1 MRGEIDGIL
10 QNAVDAG
17 DVPGVVAVIVDAD
30 GVLYEGAAGEREVG
44 TGDEMTV
51 DTVGAIYSMT
61 KAIVGVG
68 AMALVEDGRLDLD
81 APAADVCPELE
92 GVQVLD
98 GWDADGE
105 PRLRPPTTTVTL
117 RNLLNHTSGFTYD
130 LWNADTN
137 RYIEQSGMASL
148 RQGSRAAL
156 LQPLAFDPGDRW
168 EYGIGID
175 WVGQMIEAVVG
186 CRLGEYLDERVF
198 QPLGMSDTA
207 FRSAPID
214 GDRAAAMHLRGDDGA
229 FTSIGR
235 ARQED
240 REFDEGGGGLR
251 GTMPDYAR
259 FLRMVLRGG
268 ELDGARILDPQTVD
282 LMAQN
287 HIGELRVRPLPT
299 TNPMLSVDAEFFPG
313 TPKTWGLTWQ
323 IDEQPQP
330 TGRPAGT
337 LMWAGLSNCFH
348 WIDRSSGVAGCFM
361 SQLFPFADERAL
373 GAFYDVEAAVYAAR

>member
-1 MRGEIDGIL
+1 MKGEIDEIL

-17 DVPGVVAVIVDAD
+17 DVPGVVAIVVDAD
-30 GVLYEGAAGEREVG
+30 GVRYEGAAGEREIG
-44 TGDEMTV
+44 TGDAMTV

-68 AMALVEDGRLDLD
+68 AMALVEEGRLDLD
-81 APAADVCPELE
+81 APAADVCPELTDI
-92 GVQVLD
+92 QVLE
-98 GWDADGE
+98 GWDGDGE
-105 PRLRPPTTTVTL
+105 PRLRPPRTTITL
-117 RNLLNHTSGFTYD
+117 RNLLTHTSGFTYD

-148 RQGSRAAL
+148 RQGSREAL

-175 WVGQMIEAVVG
+175 WVGRMIEAVVG
-186 CRLGEYLDERVF
+186 DRLGAYLRERVF
-198 QPLGMSDTA
+198 LPLGMVDTA

-214 GDRAAAMHLRGDDGA
+214 TDRAAAMHLRADDGS
-229 FTSIGR
+229 FTSVGR
-235 ARQED
+235 PRQEE

-259 FLRMVLRGG
+259 FLQMVLRGG
-268 ELDGARILDPQTVD
+268 ELDGARILRPETIE

-287 HIGELRVRPLPT
+287 HIGDLRVGLLPT
-299 TNPMLSVDAEFFPG
+299 TNPQLSVDAEFFPG

-323 IDEQPQP
+323 IDEHPQA

-348 WIDRSSGVAGCFM
+348 WIDRTNGIAGCFM
-361 SQLFPFADERAL
+361 SQVFPFADERAL
-373 GAFYDVEAAVYAAR
+373 GAFSDVEAAVYGAR